1 MPKKRIETTTSRTAE
16 WTCLCRAV
24 SSLETDS
31 HYRSDDH
38 IARSLLP
45 RYLAPML
52 HVALVRRLYRALS
65 PKGIYEY
72 VIARTKYVDAVFNQA
87 LAEQFDQIL
96 IFGAGFDTRGL
107 RFKDE
112 ARKTRIFEL
121 DAPLTQQA
129 KLRQYQDRHLDV
141 PPNLV
146 FIAIDFDRESVSF
159 KLNECGF
166 GKARRSLF
174 VLEGLLMYL
183 QPESVDATFRTIQDY
198 AAPQSW
204 VIFDYVYASV
214 LRNEN
219 LYYGESQVLASV
231 SRADEQWHFG
241 IERGKVEQFLSTYGL
256 KLRDHKDARELE
268 RAYFTTPSGRIVGRV
283 NGAHCLVTAEKR

>member
-16 WTCLCRAV
+16 WTCVGRAA
-24 SSLETDS
+24 SSLETNS
-31 HYRSDDH
+31 QYRTDDH
-38 IARSLLP
+38 IARLLLP
-45 RYLAPML
+45 RYLEPML
-52 HVALVRRLYRALS
+52 HVALVRRLFRALS
-65 PKGIYEY
+65 PKGLYQY
-72 VIARTKYVDAVFNQA
+72 VIARTKYVDAVFKRA

-107 RFKDE
+107 RFQDE

-121 DAPLTQQA
+121 DVPLTQQA
-129 KLRQYQDRHLDV
+129 KIRQYQDRHLAV

-146 FIAIDFDRESVSF
+146 FIAIDFDRESVSV
-159 KLNECGF
+159 KLNESGF
-166 GKARRSLF
+166 RKDQRSLF

-183 QPESVDATFRTIQDY
+183 QPVSVDATFRTIQDY
-198 AAPQSW
+198 AATHSW

-231 SRADEQWHFG
+231 SRAGEQWHFG
-241 IERGKVEQFLSTYGL
+241 IEKGKVEQFLSTYGL
-256 KLRDHKDARELE
+256 KLIDHKDAHELE
-268 RAYFTTPSGRIVGRV
+268 RAYFTGPSGRIVGRV